1 MWCWSSISTPL
12 VHSGDV
18 QPSTGKTTGK
28 REMRQMGF
36 MEESESLRMKLRFPH
51 GSGFGRQKSWNST
64 PFVLKGL
71 LLHPHALNIEAHS
84 SVSNELTEFSLRKSG
99 FQKLKTS
106 FLFSCMDVEAM
117 LPLFSFLRFTFFF
130 WEISGCFMK
139 CQSMKIASCLRQIDV
154 QYLPP

>member
-51 GSGFGRQKSWNST
+51 GSGFGQKKSWNST
-64 PFVLKGL
+64 PFTLEGL

-84 SVSNELTEFSLRKSG
+84 SVSNELLNFHFARVDL
-99 FQKLKTS
+99 
-106 FLFSCMDVEAM
+106 EAM

-139 CQSMKIASCLRQIDV
+139 WQSMKIASPLCQIDV